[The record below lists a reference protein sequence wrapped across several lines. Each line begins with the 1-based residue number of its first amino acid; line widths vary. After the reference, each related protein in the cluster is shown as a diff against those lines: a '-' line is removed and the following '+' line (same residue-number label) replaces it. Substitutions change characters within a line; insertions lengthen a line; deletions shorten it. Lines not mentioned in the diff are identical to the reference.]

1 MIHVC
6 SLSRLHDTV
15 DATGARH
22 VVTLMR
28 DVDQV
33 VRPPAVAHA
42 NHLIL
47 EMDDITDH
55 MDGYTPPADD
65 HVAELISFVRAWDRA
80 APLVIHCY
88 AGISRSTAAAFVT
101 VCALN
106 PDRDEAT
113 IARHLRG
120 ASPSATP
127 NIRIVTIADRM
138 LARSGRMVEAVSAI
152 GRGASVYEGVP
163 FRLELA

>member
-15 DATGARH
+15 DETGARH
-22 VVTLMR
+22 VITLMR
-28 DVDQV
+28 EVDLV
-33 VRPPAVAHA
+33 VRPTAIAHA

-47 EMDDITDH
+47 QMDDVGDPI
-55 MDGYTPPADD
+55 DGYTPPADD
-65 HVAELISFVRAWDRA
+65 HVTDLIRFVRAWDRA

-88 AGISRSTAAAFVT
+88 AGISRSTAGAFVA

-106 PDRDEAT
+106 PDRDEAMV
-113 IARHLRG
+113 ALDLRR

-138 LARSGRMVEAVSAI
+138 LDRRGRMVEAVTAI
-152 GRGASVYEGVP
+152 GRGASTYEAVP
-163 FRLELA
+163 FRLDLT

>member
-6 SLSRLHDTV
+6 SLARLHDTV
-15 DATGARH
+15 DETGARH

-28 DVDQV
+28 DIEM
-33 VRPPAVAHA
+33 VRRPAAIAHA

-47 EMDDITDH
+47 QMDDISAPI
-55 MDGYTPPADD
+55 DGYTIPGDD
-65 HVAELISFVRAWDRA
+65 HIADLIRFVRDWERA

-88 AGISRSTAAAFVT
+88 AGISRSTAGAFVA
-101 VCALN
+101 VCTLN
-106 PDRDEAT
+106 PDRDEAA
-113 IARHLRG
+113 IAQELRR

-138 LARSGRMVEAVSAI
+138 LGRNGRMVQAVTAI
-152 GRGASVYEGVP
+152 GRGATSYEGNP
-163 FRLELA
+163 FRLDLA